1 MDLIYTMPDREEIGV
16 LHSFTLDNEA
26 NTEPDKCTFQIQRA
40 LQDNPLEIGQFWFI
54 DGTEYGG
61 KIDGLKI
68 DTSKAT
74 VYASGRTWRGIL
86 GSKVLEPVGNYY
98 TASGD
103 ANEILA
109 QIITKINLGSLFEAT
124 SAQIK
129 TISHKFKRYQDAYS
143 GIIEMLAKN
152 GLKLTLHWNGSKV
165 EIAAEEITDW
175 ENEQEMTS
183 DLFDFVIEKNTAAV
197 NHIIGLGQGQLS
209 ARQVV
214 HRYIDASGKVSTTQY
229 YTGEEEIAATYENV
243 NAEDLAALTEETE
256 ERLKELAIEDGLKI
270 TAKNISADIGDSFT
284 AYEVTTGLTAKQYV
298 ISKISTITETSEKIN
313 YKVGG
318 II

>member
-1 MDLIYTMPDREEIGV
+1 MDLIFTKPDREELGV
-16 LHSFTLDNEA
+16 LHAYSLDNEA

-98 TASGD
+98 TVSGD
-103 ANEILA
+103 ANAILA
-109 QIITKINLGSLFEAT
+109 QIITKTNLGSLFAAAT
-124 SAQIK
+124 RESK

-152 GLKLTLHWNGSKV
+152 GLKLTLHWNGSRV
-165 EIAAEEITDW
+165 ELAAEEITDW
-175 ENEQEMTS
+175 ANEQEMTS

-197 NHIIGLGQGQLS
+197 NHLIGLGQGEL
-209 ARQVV
+209 AERQVV
-214 HRYIDASGKVSTTQY
+214 HRYIDKDGNISTRQY
-229 YTGEEEIAATYENV
+229 YTGEKEITATYENT
-243 NAEDLAALTEETE
+243 NAEDLQALTEDTE
-256 ERLKELAIEDGLKI
+256 DKLKELAIEDGLKI

-298 ISKISTITETSEKIN
+298 ISKISNITETSEKIN